1 MSTNPAVD
9 KLLASINSHKKVL
22 EGAAHL
28 ELDGNKIVG
37 SGTVNGFH
45 MESDT
50 DGDGLILR
58 IRVERGIRLAKP
70 VHLCFGMLPEEGVQK
85 IDMQVDVEDEAA
97 VSFTAHCTF
106 PNAVD
111 VQHLMNARLNVGVNA
126 KYSYFERHVHAES
139 GGIHTVPKALITLAE
154 GAQFKTEFE
163 LLKGRVGIMDIDYSA
178 IAQAKS
184 MLDMT
189 TRVYGRGDDK
199 IKIREAATL
208 EGEGATG
215 VLVSHLAVRGD
226 SEAEIYSDLTAN
238 AAHCRGH
245 VDCKEIVQDRGKARA
260 IPIVAVNHPLAH
272 ITHEAA
278 IGSVDSKQLQTLMA
292 RGLDEE
298 AATDLIIQGLL
309 S

>member
-1 MSTNPAVD
+1 MSSNTAVD

-50 DGDGLILR
+50 DGDGLVLR
-58 IRVERGIRLAKP
+58 IRVERGIKIAKP

-85 IDMQVDVEDEAA
+85 IDMQVDVEEEAA

-111 VQHLMNARLNVGVNA
+111 VQHLMNARLNVGANA
-126 KYSYFERHVHAES
+126 RYSYFERHVHAET
-139 GGIHTVPKALITLAE
+139 GGIYVVPKAQIFLDE
-154 GAQFKTEFE
+154 GSRFKTEFE
-163 LLKGRVGIMDIDYSA
+163 LLKGRVGVMDIDYSA
-178 IAQAKS
+178 VAGAHS
-184 MLDMT
+184 MLDMMA
-189 TRVYGRGDDK
+189 RIFARGDDR
-199 IKIREAATL
+199 IKIREAAVL
-208 EGEGATG
+208 DGEGATG

-226 SEAEIYSDLTAN
+226 SEAEIYNDLTAN

-245 VDCKEIVQDRGKARA
+245 VDCKEIVQDRGKAKA

-272 ITHEAA
+272 VTHEAA